1 MPGPAAWGSRGDVS
15 PMGRTDGRQ
24 VVCRRNPLGCPRLP
38 IWPVPGRSRRL
49 SSKPPPPKGRIRADI
64 EKERA
69 QRALRSLVADPAT
82 DFAALPDDDFF
93 AALKCA
99 GQDGIANPAMIA
111 DAERRIT
118 SGESGPRELHQVLLV
133 ARDHQAWAH
142 VRERALQAAVRDPA
156 MAVSVVSTEAQ
167 RLGVAGMRVTES
179 EENGMFTAKA
189 SLERDGTRV

>member
-1 MPGPAAWGSRGDVS
+1 MPTPADLARA
-15 PMGRTDGRQ
+15 
-24 VVCRRNPLGCPRLP
+24 RL
-38 IWPVPGRSRRL
+38 
-49 SSKPPPPKGRIRADI
+49 KPPPQQPPPKGRIRADI

-69 QRALRSLVADPAT
+69 QRALRTLLADPAT
-82 DFAALPDDDFF
+82 DFAALPGDEFF

-99 GQDGIANPAMIA
+99 CQDGIANPAMIA

-118 SGESGPRELHQVLLV
+118 SGESGPRELHQVLFV

-142 VRERALQAAVRDPA
+142 VAARALEASVRDPA

-179 EENGMFTAKA
+179 EANGMFAA
-189 SLERDGTRV
+189 NAPLEADGAPVQGTQR